1 MCGLLFEYDVRLSVK
16 LYFAKSLMTIRT
28 IKTSVFSGFGFCVH
42 SFFICH
48 IYDTIGRTA
57 KRKSENTMKWH
68 RVSLKLS
75 IKNTK
80 HKNQKQKV
88 KPDKRLDL
96 LFSYL

>member
-16 LYFAKSLMTIRT
+16 LYFAKSLMNIRT
-28 IKTSVFSGFGFCVH
+28 IKTSVFRGFGFCVH

-75 IKNTK
+75 IENRTPKKSGTRYIK
-80 HKNQKQKV
+80 ISLSRV
-88 KPDKRLDL
+88 
-96 LFSYL
+96 